1 MKHKLNDF
9 WAFKMNGGI
18 RETYTTVEQE
28 DDVCVICFVF
38 EYFLKGLLTLHAKE
52 AMPYSQQSP

>member
-38 EYFLKGLLTLHAKE
+38 EYFFSNQTSRKKTE
-52 AMPYSQQSP
+52 N